1 MENSENED
9 PKNCGTK
16 AEKITMG
23 TKIKISV
30 LIGLMIV
37 SLAPNAIADK
47 VCLKTTVDK
56 RTFKVTNKVITA
68 AQCPSGYTWINNDN
82 AVGLNNLGACRRVT
96 NTCRFAAGSVGNCGV
111 RCTQGKEF
119 VLQPS
124 SNVVPDYVCVPEA
137 LSPIEVYNAVYTN
150 GLGYGVNA
158 ISTATCPYTLDIS
171 AMCCPIG

>member
-1 MENSENED
+1 
-9 PKNCGTK
+9 
-16 AEKITMG
+16 MG

-30 LIGLMIV
+30 LIGLIIV

-82 AVGLNNLGACRRVT
+82 AVGLNNLGACRRVS
-96 NTCRFAAGSVGNCGV
+96 NTCRFAANSNGNCGV
-111 RCTQGKEF
+111 RCTQGTEF
-119 VLQPS
+119 VLQPTS
-124 SNVVPDYVCVPEA
+124 ATVTDYLCSA
-137 LSPIEVYNAVYTN
+137 SPIPAGEQYSARYTH
-150 GLGYGVNA
+150 GLGYEV
-158 ISTATCPYTLDIS
+158 TAFAGSICSYTIYIW